1 MNSITIGL
9 VFGYL
14 TSFLWCI
21 RWAPTLFYHMKERK
35 KMDFVWSFML
45 LEALACICGMTYAV
59 LDNLMPIL
67 LTNSIGLLTII
78 LVAVNNKFIARE
90 D

>member
-1 MNSITIGL
+1 
-9 VFGYL
+9 
-14 TSFLWCI
+14 
-21 RWAPTLFYHMKERK
+21 MKERK

-67 LTNSIGLLTII
+67 LTN
-78 LVAVNNKFIARE
+78 
-90 D
+90 